1 MLKFPYAIHTDV
13 CLLAPHADHARELFS
28 LIQSN
33 LTHLN
38 QWLSWPAL
46 MKTPLDV
53 ASFLNTAAR
62 HNRAGTALILL
73 LQCQDKICGVLS
85 YNDFQAHDHSANIG
99 YWLSETYQGHGI
111 ISSALPVLMRHG
123 FQDLGLKQV
132 FIRVAEGNDKSAAVA
147 KRLGFE
153 WMHTQQGAETLHQQA
168 INHHVYVMR
177 QEDWVK

>member
-1 MLKFPYAIHTDV
+1 MLKFPYAIHADLS
-13 CLLAPHADHARELFS
+13 LLAPHSDQARELFA
-28 LIQSN
+28 LIQNN
-33 LTHLN
+33 LSHLQ

-53 ASFLNTAAR
+53 ATFLNTAAR

-73 LQCQDKICGVLS
+73 LQYQGKICGVLS
-85 YNDFQAHDHSANIG
+85 YNDFQTHDCSANIG
-99 YWLSETYQGHGI
+99 YWLDAAHQGRGI
-111 ISSALPVLMRHG
+111 ISCALPVLIQHG

-132 FIRVAEGNDKSAAVA
+132 FIRAAEGNDKSAAVA
-147 KRLGFE
+147 KRLGFQ
-153 WMHTQQGAETLHQQA
+153 WMHINEGGEILRQQA

>member
-1 MLKFPYAIHTDV
+1 MKLPYTIHADV
-13 CLLAPHADHARELFS
+13 CLLAPHADHARELFA
-28 LIQSN
+28 LIQNN
-33 LTHLN
+33 LSHLQ

-62 HNRAGTALILL
+62 HNRADTALILL

-99 YWLSETYQGHGI
+99 YWLGKAYQGHGI
-111 ISSALPVLMRHG
+111 ISSALPVLIQHG
-123 FQDLGLKQV
+123 FQNLGLKQV
-132 FIRVAEGNDKSAAVA
+132 FIRVAEGNDKSAAIP

-153 WMHTQQGAETLHQQA
+153 LIDTAHAAEVINQQTVDHQ
-168 INHHVYVMR
+168 VYLMR
-177 QEDWVK
+177 KDDWSD

>member
-13 CLLAPHADHARELFS
+13 CLLAPHADHARELFA

-85 YNDFQAHDHSANIG
+85 YNDFQVHDHSANIG
-99 YWLSETYQGHGI
+99 YWLDAAHQGHGL
-111 ISSALPVLMRHG
+111 ISTALPVLIQHG

-147 KRLGFE
+147 KRLGFQ
-153 WMHTQQGAETLHQQA
+153 WMHIDEDGEILHQQA
-168 INHHVYVMR
+168 MNHHVYVMR

>member
-1 MLKFPYAIHTDV
+1 MLKFPHPIHADLR
-13 CLLAPHADHARELFS
+13 LLAPHADHARELFS
-28 LIQSN
+28 LIQNN
-33 LTHLN
+33 LSHLQ

-53 ASFLNTAAR
+53 AIFLNTAAR

-73 LQCQDKICGVLS
+73 LQCQGKICGVLS
-85 YNDFQAHDHSANIG
+85 YNDFQAHDCSANIG
-99 YWLSETYQGHGI
+99 YWLDAAHQGHGI
-111 ISSALPVLMRHG
+111 ISTALPVLMRHG

-153 WMHTQQGAETLHQQA
+153 WIDTAHAAELINQQSVDHQ
-168 INHHVYVMR
+168 VYVMR
-177 QEDWVK
+177 KEDWSN